1 MKRRSILR
9 RPAALYYK
17 GGFRMKKRLLAVL
30 LCAVLCCCSAVPF
43 ASALS
48 FQAASVFV
56 MDADTGEELYSYN
69 GDVARVPASMTKVLT
84 AYIIFQELEAGNLTM
99 STPVRISHNAAVKS
113 RDANYPTAVPLTEGA
128 TYTVETLLHL
138 IMIPSASASCIAM
151 AEHISGS
158 ESAFVTRMNQTARE
172 LGLNATYY
180 NCHGAQPNYITARSQ
195 AKLTKIF
202 IDTYP
207 DILKITSKSGYSFN
221 GSYYNNTN
229 HMLNTMASYEGM
241 DGFKTGTIS
250 SAGYCFTGTAVRN
263 GRRVISVVM
272 KSTSDYQRFADTRQ
286 LLDYGFEQI
295 RLRDASRA
303 STSLSFVSQPASI
316 RPYAPASFTV
326 QLGGVT
332 APYTAKAQWYVNGE
346 AVPNYGNDNFQVTAN
361 KSSTL
366 HYTLKEIP
374 GDTATIS
381 LVITMPDGTQKRADT
396 TVLVEQ
402 RPVSYDGSLNILSAA
417 VYPGKTLTITADI
430 EGKNDI
436 AKVQLPA
443 RWQLDGRDIPGFSND
458 AFTIANDAAHS
469 QYTLSV
475 PADAAPGMHTVSFVL
490 GSADSTGSE
499 QLVLSAAIEVV
510 LPETAEEEIIETP
523 DEAED
528 TAEEDTADV
537 SDAEEAAEA
546 A

>member
-1 MKRRSILR
+1 
-9 RPAALYYK
+9 
-17 GGFRMKKRLLAVL
+17 MKKRLLAVL

-326 QLGGVT
+326 QLCGVT

-402 RPVSYDGSLNILSAA
+402 RPVSYDGSFNILSAA

-430 EGKNDI
+430 EGENDI

-499 QLVLSAAIEVV
+499 QLVLSASIEVV
-510 LPETAEEEIIETP
+510 LPEAAEEEIIETP
-523 DEAED
+523 DDAED
-528 TAEEDTADV
+528 AADV
-537 SDAEEAAEA
+537 SEAEEAAEA

>member
-30 LCAVLCCCSAVPF
+30 LCAVLCFCSAVPF

-430 EGKNDI
+430 EGENDI
-436 AKVQLPA
+436 ASVQLPV

-458 AFTIANDAAHS
+458 AFTITNDAAHS

>member
-1 MKRRSILR
+1 
-9 RPAALYYK
+9 
-17 GGFRMKKRLLAVL
+17 MKKRLLAVL

-430 EGKNDI
+430 EGENDI
-436 AKVQLPA
+436 ASVQLPV

-458 AFTIANDAAHS
+458 AFTITNDAAHS